1 MSGPSGK
8 NTKASKI
15 DRVLA
20 RQVATDARLD
30 SIDGVAKATLR
41 RIDRMFAQQT
51 AIDSNLINAEATLRL
66 NHETDQAQIKR
77 LTDSVERLTNSL
89 KLATETAHRLEA
101 ENDRLRKY
109 LGSVLFA
116 RRQLE
121 ASIDPPLTHLI
132 PALKDS
138 LEILG
143 PLINDLP
150 QGRLTRPICSCKA
163 GECRGYQQYC
173 RHNATR

>member
-1 MSGPSGK
+1 MSRA
-8 NTKASKI
+8 NTKDSKI
-15 DRVLA
+15 DRLLLRQRGDRLDILEVLRLA
-20 RQVATDARLD
+20 RET
-30 SIDGVAKATLR
+30 
-41 RIDRMFAQQT
+41 RIVQ
-51 AIDSNLINAEATLRL
+51 
-66 NHETDQAQIKR
+66 K
-77 LTDSVERLTNSL
+77 LTVERLSNSL

-101 ENDRLRKY
+101 ENSRLRKY

-116 RRQLE
+116 RRQRE

-132 PALKDS
+132 PTINDS

-150 QGRLTRPICSCKA
+150 QGRLTRPICSCKP

-173 RHNATR
+173 RHRLENLNPCGCTLGFCEQMTSGAAQFGQYCKNAKAVGL